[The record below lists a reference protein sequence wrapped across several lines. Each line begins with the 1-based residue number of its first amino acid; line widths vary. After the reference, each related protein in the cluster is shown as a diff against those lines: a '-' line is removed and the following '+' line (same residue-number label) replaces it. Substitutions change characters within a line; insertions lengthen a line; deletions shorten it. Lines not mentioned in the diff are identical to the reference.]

1 MISMNKVIILLGPT
15 GVGKTGASIHLAKS
29 LNAEIISADS
39 MQIYRHMDI
48 GTAKPSPE
56 EMRIVRHHM
65 IDIVEPSE
73 IFSTGEYIDRVVP
86 IIEGLH
92 LQGKVPVI
100 VGGTGLYIRAMTRG
114 IFSGPSADWALRE
127 ELRSEEEK
135 DKGSLHRYL
144 QRLDPDAAARV
155 TEKDIRRIV
164 RALEV
169 CLKTKTGITE
179 LQKNLTKALPYEFIR
194 IGLAR
199 ERKELYRLIEERVD
213 SMFSEGLL
221 DEVRSLLLLNPGKTA
236 LQAIG
241 YKEIVAYLRGDCS
254 LEEAVRL
261 IKKRSRN
268 YAKRQFTWF
277 RREAGI
283 LWSDITGLFNAEEIF
298 ETIAILLKNRLT

>member
-1 MISMNKVIILLGPT
+1 MNKVIILLGPT

-29 LNAEIISADS
+29 LNTEIISADS

-48 GTAKPSPE
+48 GTAKPSAD
-56 EMRIVRHHM
+56 EMRMVKHHM

-73 IFSTGEYIDRVVP
+73 TFSAGSYIDRVVP
-86 IIEGLH
+86 VIEGLH

-100 VGGTGLYIRAMTRG
+100 VGGTGLYIKAMTRG

-127 ELRSEEEK
+127 DLLSEEEK
-135 DKGSLHRYL
+135 DRGSLYRYL
-144 QRLDPDAAARV
+144 RKLDPDAAARV
-155 TEKDIRRIV
+155 TERDIRRIV

-169 CLKTKTGITE
+169 CLKTETGITE

-199 ERKELYRLIEERVD
+199 ERKELYRLIEERVNVML
-213 SMFSEGLL
+213 SRGLL
-221 DEVRSLLLLNPGKTA
+221 NEVRNLILLNPGKTA

-241 YKEIVAYLRGDCS
+241 YKEIVAYLRGDWS
-254 LEEAVRL
+254 LDEAVTL

-277 RREAGI
+277 RQEADI
-283 LWSDITGLFNAEEIF
+283 LWSDVTGLFKAEEIF
-298 ETIAILLKNRLT
+298 ETIAILLENRLT